1 MQVGVIGGA
10 TPYGLP
16 LNETTMAQHLQ
27 TLGYRRHIV
36 GKVDLTLSA
45 TNVSHALLH
54 LISVT
59 VFSFTHPPALSALLQ
74 VISASKFLTVGSHD
88 FSVFSPSTWNDFPL
102 PLRQKPSLDS
112 FTSNLKTFLFR
123 KLYTCHVFHSMLMSS
138 SVFSPVSNLCLL
150 LVLSC
155 V

>member
-45 TNVSHALLH
+45 TNVSHALLR

-59 VFSFTHPPALSALLQ
+59 VFNFTHPPALSALLQ
-74 VISASKFLTVGSHD
+74 VISASRFLTPDFLLLVPVPFL
-88 FSVFSPSTWNDFPL
+88 FSVHLSPSYLTETLSGLLYIKPEVISFP
-102 PLRQKPSLDS
+102 KTLDL
-112 FTSNLKTFLFR
+112 T
-123 KLYTCHVFHSMLMSS
+123 VFHFVLMSS
-138 SVFSPVSNLCLL
+138 SVSS
-150 LVLSC
+150 
-155 V
+155 

>member
-36 GKVDLTLSA
+36 GKVDSTLSA
-45 TNVSHALLH
+45 TNVSHALLR

-59 VFSFTHPPALSALLQ
+59 VFNFTHPPALSALLQ
-74 VISASKFLTVGSHD
+74 VISTSRFFAS
-88 FSVFSPSTWNDFPL
+88 DFPL
-102 PLRQKPSLDS
+102 LVPTP
-112 FTSNLKTFLFR
+112 FLF
-123 KLYTCHVFHSMLMSS
+123 
-138 SVFSPVSNLCLL
+138 SVHLRGMTFPFLSNRNP
-150 LVLSC
+150 LSTPLHQT
-155 V
+155 

>member
-45 TNVSHALLH
+45 TNVSHTPLR

-59 VFSFTHPPALSALLQ
+59 VFNFTHPPALSALLQ
-74 VISASKFLTVGSHD
+74 VISASRFLTPD
-88 FSVFSPSTWNDFPL
+88 F
-102 PLRQKPSLDS
+102 
-112 FTSNLKTFLFR
+112 
-123 KLYTCHVFHSMLMSS
+123 
-138 SVFSPVSNLCLL
+138 LL
-150 LVLSC
+150 LVPVPFLFSVHLSPSYLTETLSGLLYIKP
-155 V
+155 